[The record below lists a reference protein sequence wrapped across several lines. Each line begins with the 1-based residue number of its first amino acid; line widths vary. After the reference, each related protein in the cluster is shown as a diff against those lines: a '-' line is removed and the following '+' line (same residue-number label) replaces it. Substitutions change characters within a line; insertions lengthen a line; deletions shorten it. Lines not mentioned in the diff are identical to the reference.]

1 MVNNT
6 FSEPTPFMVN
16 APLWSVL
23 VAILFRPPGRSTRT
37 VASIRGPAPLMTT
50 VPLRLAAC
58 PLCASIAVK
67 SRLVILLPYEVFLVG
82 LDCYKTGFYRLD
94 RCVAYLILI
103 LS

>member
-67 SRLVILLPYEVFLVG
+67 SRLVTLLPNEVFLVG
-82 LDCYKTGFYRLD
+82 LAGLQPGFDGWARF
-94 RCVAYLILI
+94 VADLIRKLP
-103 LS
+103 